1 MKLYYL
7 IPLLI
12 VAATTTCSG
21 EKTAVVKTPVDNKST
36 IVDQKTATPE
46 SVKPSVSPKNAG
58 KIHSGAPDDKK
69 NSFSSSPS
77 LKPEKTTGP
86 KCIPC
91 EKSKVAT
98 ADNSS
103 VKNKEEKTLL
113 ATTKEPV
120 KDGKKKD
127 ETTKDTK
134 KTVKSVPPNPD
145 LNIKIIDK
153 PVIWNETRRQMSL
166 DYLKD
171 RFGIIQKEPT
181 IDPKMIVIHH
191 THSGSFQSAFWTF
204 QPVKIRGKL
213 RYPKAGRLNLSAHF
227 LVDRAG
233 RIYRLLPENIFGR
246 HIIGIGYMAI
256 GIENVG
262 GTKRFPLTYEQL
274 KSNVAL
280 VKYLK
285 ARFPGIKWLIGHHEY
300 LKFKK
305 TALWKEKDPRYLT
318 YKPDPG
324 WRFMRNLRNRVKHLN
339 LVSEP

>member
-1 MKLYYL
+1 M
-7 IPLLI
+7 
-12 VAATTTCSG
+12 
-21 EKTAVVKTPVDNKST
+21 
-36 IVDQKTATPE
+36 
-46 SVKPSVSPKNAG
+46 
-58 KIHSGAPDDKK
+58 
-69 NSFSSSPS
+69 
-77 LKPEKTTGP
+77 
-86 KCIPC
+86 
-91 EKSKVAT
+91 
-98 ADNSS
+98 
-103 VKNKEEKTLL
+103 
-113 ATTKEPV
+113 
-120 KDGKKKD
+120 
-127 ETTKDTK
+127 
-134 KTVKSVPPNPD
+134 
-145 LNIKIIDK
+145 
-153 PVIWNETRRQMSL
+153 RRQMSL

-233 RIYRLLPENIFGR
+233 RIYRLIPENIFGR

-274 KSNVAL
+274 KANVAL

-305 TALWKEKDPRYLT
+305 TPLWKEKDPKYLT